1 MSLRIAT
8 YNIQR
13 GGRARV
19 RLLGTVLEA
28 IDPDVVILQE
38 ATDPGVVREL
48 ADVVGADVLSS
59 SPGRSVAMLARPMP
73 VDVTWHEWGGGHGVA
88 ELHLLDHDIRLF
100 GVHLTAGLSARG
112 ERRRALEV
120 DRLLDLVERPPGP
133 TRAIVAGDLNAI
145 APGDVLVRARL
156 PTWIRILVRIDG
168 GIGTT
173 VIGRLLAEGYTDA
186 YRRQHAEASGATM
199 PAAAPTVRLDYF
211 LLGRGI
217 VPDVTAC
224 DIAADRPEL
233 RAASD
238 HLPLVLDLEPGRTVM
253 PSIGGDTGSLLDH
266 HG

>member
-19 RLLGTVLEA
+19 RLLGTVLAA
-28 IDPDVVILQE
+28 IVPDIVILQE
-38 ATDPGVVREL
+38 ATDPDVVREL
-48 ADVVGADVLSS
+48 AEVAGANVLSC
-59 SPGRSVAMLARPMP
+59 SPGRSVAVLARPMP
-73 VDVTWHEWGGGHGVA
+73 VDVAWHEWGRGHGVA

-100 GVHLTAGLSARG
+100 GVHLTAGLSSRG
-112 ERRRALEV
+112 ERRRAREI

-145 APGDVLVRARL
+145 SPGDVLVRARL

-186 YRRQHAEASGATM
+186 YRRQHAGASGATM

-211 LLGRGI
+211 FLGLGI
-217 VPDVTAC
+217 VPILTRC
-224 DIAADRPEL
+224 DLVPDRPEL

-238 HLPLVLDLEPGRTVM
+238 HLPLVLELEPGRTVM
-253 PSIGGDTGSLLDH
+253 SSIGSAIASPLDH

>member
-1 MSLRIAT
+1 VSLRIAT

-19 RLLGTVLEA
+19 RLLGTVLGD
-28 IDPDVVILQE
+28 IDPDIVILQE
-38 ATDPGVVREL
+38 ATDPTVVREL
-48 ADVVGADVLSS
+48 ADGIGAGVLLS
-59 SPGRSVAMLARPMP
+59 SPGRSVAMLARPMA

-88 ELHLLDHDIRLF
+88 ELHLLDHDVRLF

-112 ERRRALEV
+112 ERRRALEI
-120 DRLLDLVERPPGP
+120 DRLLELVERPPGP
-133 TRAIVAGDLNAI
+133 TRAVIAGDLNAI
-145 APGDVLVRARL
+145 SPRDVLVQARL

-186 YRRQHAEASGATM
+186 YRRLHAEATGATM
-199 PAAAPTVRLDYF
+199 PAAAPTVRLDYY

-217 VPDVTAC
+217 VPALTAC
-224 DIAADRPEL
+224 DIPPDRPEL

-238 HLPLVLDLEPGRTVM
+238 HLPLVLDL
-253 PSIGGDTGSLLDH
+253 DLDPARAERARP
-266 HG
+266 